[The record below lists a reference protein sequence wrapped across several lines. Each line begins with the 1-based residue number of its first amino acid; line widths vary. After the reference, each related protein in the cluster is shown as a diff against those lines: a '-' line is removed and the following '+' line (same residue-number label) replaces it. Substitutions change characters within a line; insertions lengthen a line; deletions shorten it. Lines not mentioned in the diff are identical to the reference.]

1 MTREVVAR
9 PKTPLHDVYARE
21 IGASGSEIAHEL
33 VRQKRYEHGAV
44 HNMYTIIINI
54 EIPVLN
60 IASNRRVSLRS
71 CRFLFL
77 FLNTFYFPSLGSH

>member
-9 PKTPLHDVYARE
+9 PKTPFHDVYEQE
-21 IGASGSEIAHEL
+21 IGPSGSEIELL

-54 EIPVLN
+54 EIPVPVIN
-60 IASNRRVSLRS
+60 IANNRRVSLRS
-71 CRFLFL
+71 CRFL